1 MVTYSRLEYGY
12 GDDKSSFEKDNVD
25 LKVLGSSSYVLIGG
39 NITITTFP
47 SISTDIFYDIDRA
60 VVLATLS

>member
-1 MVTYSRLEYGY
+1 M
-12 GDDKSSFEKDNVD
+12 D
-25 LKVLGSSSYVLIGG
+25 LTVLGSSAYVFINGS
-39 NITITTFP
+39 ITILTFP